1 MDADVPP
8 SDGQKV
14 GIHLGNDLGSP
25 EPGGLAGVDLAFRGA
40 ATRPLV
46 AFGADLRVLWPE
58 EVRAELAT
66 VAAAA
71 ALTHG
76 S

>member
-1 MDADVPP
+1 VT
-8 SDGQKV
+8 
-14 GIHLGNDLGSP
+14 
-25 EPGGLAGVDLAFRGA
+25 AGAQEGWREVDLAFRGAA

-58 EVRAELAT
+58 EVRAELAA

-71 ALTHG
+71 ALAHG